1 MVGIPGDAP
10 QKGCP
15 ANSEFRTGYRD
26 KSPQDTTRGL
36 ELRFLPI
43 MYDFIPEFFAGYARS
58 IVKKG
63 AEGIP
68 SGRREGQKAAP
79 RKTVRNRL
87 PEIPGWAAKNGR
99 SGRSVPLRP
108 LRYYSS
114 PTVRRPTERPSLPH
128 RRVLRATAGKRLH
141 GCRELYRDNRR
152 ASVWR
157 KRATEGSRKQPGI
170 TGAQARSTGS
180 ERG

>member
-1 MVGIPGDAP
+1 MGIPGRPRRRAVP
-10 QKGCP
+10 LKTNLG
-15 ANSEFRTGYRD
+15 
-26 KSPQDTTRGL
+26 RGIGIKV
-36 ELRFLPI
+36 RRAQPGVWS
-43 MYDFIPEFFAGYARS
+43 YDFCLLCTILSRIFAGFARGM
-58 IVKKG
+58 VKKA

-68 SGRREGQKAAP
+68 PGGRRDKKAAP

-87 PEIPGWAAKNGR
+87 PEIPGRAAKNGR

>member
-1 MVGIPGDAP
+1 MGIPGEAP

-15 ANSEFRTGYRD
+15 AENEFRTGHRD
-26 KSPQDTTRGL
+26 KSPQGTTRGL

-43 MYDFIPEFFAGYARS
+43 MYDFIPDFCRIRTGHG
-58 IVKKG
+58 KKG
-63 AEGIP
+63 CGRHPARAEG
-68 SGRREGQKAAP
+68 GTKKAAP

-87 PEIPGWAAKNGR
+87 PEIPGRAAKNGR